1 MPDTKISGMRFLY
14 IFFEI
19 VFSDKIKDFFM
30 RKVKMTPLFF
40 LIVLLMLAFSPCA
53 ASSENLYIGNPSD
66 FQNALKK
73 GESVIYVDDVY
84 FEKETQI
91 TLNYNVKIVGKTNK
105 SRIKNACF
113 TVVGSNVDGKNISV
127 SFENIILDG
136 NIDKKNYKM
145 FY

>member
-1 MPDTKISGMRFLY
+1 MK
-14 IFFEI
+14 
-19 VFSDKIKDFFM
+19 
-30 RKVKMTPLFF
+30 KVKMTPLFF

-53 ASSENLYIGNPSD
+53 ASSGNLYIGNPSD

-105 SRIKNACF
+105 SRIKMLALPLSVQML
-113 TVVGSNVDGKNISV
+113 TVRI
-127 SFENIILDG
+127 
-136 NIDKKNYKM
+136 
-145 FY
+145 